1 MEKDK
6 ITIVE
11 SLRDRVGILTF
22 HSAFN
27 EGSIL
32 QSFCLNQL
40 LQQKLNRS
48 VEIIDHNYQSRIDFY
63 GSPNQNE
70 RTKALHEFI
79 NQLPLSHK
87 AFVDNDSTT
96 FDYID
101 NHYSALFI
109 GSDEIWKVNYP
120 SKRLYPPFP
129 NVYWP
134 NQRLRIPKISY
145 AACIGDTNWEKLPD
159 SFLNHMKESIES
171 FNLLSVRDNRTLE
184 FLKWLKI
191 ENSNE
196 VSIIPDPVLSFDL
209 IPYIDLRF
217 LKDKLIKLGI
227 DFTKARMGIY
237 SSQCNVMDRIINH
250 LRRRDIQIVAISDYL
265 GEVDISLVENGFTPI
280 EWAFIP
286 RFMTYCISNR
296 MHGCITN
303 LINNTPF
310 IALDLRDKP

>member
-1 MEKDK
+1 
-6 ITIVE
+6 
-11 SLRDRVGILTF
+11 
-22 HSAFN
+22 
-27 EGSIL
+27 
-32 QSFCLNQL
+32 
-40 LQQKLNRS
+40 
-48 VEIIDHNYQSRIDFY
+48 
-63 GSPNQNE
+63 
-70 RTKALHEFI
+70 
-79 NQLPLSHK
+79 
-87 AFVDNDSTT
+87 
-96 FDYID
+96 
-101 NHYSALFI
+101 
-109 GSDEIWKVNYP
+109 
-120 SKRLYPPFP
+120 
-129 NVYWP
+129 
-134 NQRLRIPKISY
+134 
-145 AACIGDTNWEKLPD
+145 
-159 SFLNHMKESIES
+159 MKESIES

-310 IALDLRDKP
+310 IALDLRDKPELKGTTKIRDLLKSFDLSEYYWGIHTNYESEILNICDFLVDHTWPTKKVHTGIKKRKQIAYSYINKAKCILENEALHNPT